1 MEDKWLVGQ
10 NENLKKKKH
19 VFKDGVD
26 TPCLAT
32 SRTNNRARVS
42 RWHDESSNNNDNKVI

>member
-1 MEDKWLVGQ
+1 MARMTKRESEKKNMFFKKGVG
-10 NENLKKKKH
+10 
-19 VFKDGVD
+19 

-42 RWHDESSNNNDNKVI
+42 HWHDESLSNNDNKVI